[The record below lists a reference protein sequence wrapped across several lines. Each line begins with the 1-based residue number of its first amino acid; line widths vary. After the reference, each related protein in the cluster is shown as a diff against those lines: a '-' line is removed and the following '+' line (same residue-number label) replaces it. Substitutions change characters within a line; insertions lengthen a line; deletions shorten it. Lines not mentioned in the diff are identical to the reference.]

1 MALSLALKTEAG
13 RSLSSRPG
21 LQRVQSRDYTEKP
34 YLEKKKKEKK
44 RKRNPAKDPPLLYSS
59 QRKFKSPEVLL
70 PVCPVTKL
78 SSAPKHFKPPCCRA
92 PSASPSSVAHA
103 PPPDSFQLPSSL
115 NSEAGIAAAQIPCSV
130 YPRCQ
135 SQSVQ
140 KVATCVVRKK
150 LFIGI
155 SGWYSF

>member
-78 SSAPKHFKPPCCRA
+78 SSAPKHFKTPLLQGSLSQPQLSGPCSSTRLL
-92 PSASPSSVAHA
+92 SASKLVKLRSRHCSSSDPV
-103 PPPDSFQLPSSL
+103 FRLPTVPVPKCAESSNL
-115 NSEAGIAAAQIPCSV
+115 CG
-130 YPRCQ
+130 
-135 SQSVQ
+135 
-140 KVATCVVRKK
+140 
-150 LFIGI
+150 
-155 SGWYSF
+155 